1 MRIRCSFCGRDQHSV
16 RTLFKGLT
24 QKDSMSTVYICDECI
39 TQCNDK
45 MMRDRFLLSEESPR
59 GELDRIPTPSEI
71 KKILDQYIISQ
82 DSTKKVLSV
91 AVHNHYKRLMQPASK
106 DEVEIEK
113 SNILLIGP
121 TGCGKTLM
129 AQTLAKILDVP
140 FAIADATSL
149 TQAGYVGEDV
159 ENVLLRLLQNAN
171 NDVERAQRGIV
182 YIDEIDKIAKT
193 SENVSI
199 TRDVSGEGVQ
209 QALLKILEGT
219 IANVPPTGGRK
230 HPHQEYIKVDSR
242 NILFICGGAFTGLEK
257 IIERRVRER
266 SLGFGAEI
274 KSREESCIG
283 EMFAQ
288 VVFYDLVKYGFIPE
302 FIGRFPVIAS
312 LGELGE
318 EELIRILEEP
328 RNALVKQYKKLFEME
343 DVELRFTRE
352 ALKSI
357 AQRAREMKTGARGL
371 RSILERVML
380 DIMYEL
386 PDRAAESSVCN
397 IGAGVIRGN
406 KTPEFTAREDEVTA

>member
-39 TQCNDK
+39 TQCNEK

-59 GELDRIPTPSEI
+59 GEVDRIPTPSEI

-328 RNALVKQYKKLFEME
+328 RNALIKQYKKLFEME

-352 ALKSI
+352 ALKCI

-397 IGAGVIRGN
+397 IGTGVIRGN
-406 KTPEFTAREDEVTA
+406 KAPEFTAREDEVTA